1 MAVSAR
7 VAVAGLLLAL
17 GLLAGGLTGCGAPM
31 GLDDPEP
38 GPSATTLTLPPEPGA
53 AQRVRGSAAPL
64 QAPTPDALTA
74 QLRTQAPTRDMADL
88 ALRMGRTTGPV
99 PLTRD
104 GPAALFQEG
113 DRDTFWVHDI
123 QGERYFQVPATLR
136 VITDAAYFWVQDDQE
151 FEEASLRQGAETF
164 SSSVRPAVR
173 RVFGQEWSPGVDGDA
188 RVHLLHHQPIGG
200 VAGYFSSTDEFTT
213 AVEPYS
219 NEREMFYVNLAVH
232 EPGSF
237 DYLSLLAHEY
247 QHMIHWHADRGE
259 AVWVNEGLSELA
271 TLVAGYQ
278 QQFGDAFLTQPDT
291 ALLEWETNPGGNA
304 PHYAAAF
311 LFFAYL
317 RAQYGEEAI
326 RAIVAS
332 PKTGAAGVED
342 GLAAVGVARSFED
355 VFQDWVVANV
365 VDDAVR
371 AEGRYGYAENNVDR
385 AEPAELAEAG
395 VATSVAQ
402 FATDYYDL
410 TAHVTDG
417 QLRLSF
423 IGDETIGLLDAVD
436 RSDGPVW
443 WSGRN
448 DNGDSRLT
456 RKFDLRAATAP
467 ELRYR
472 LWHDLE
478 ENWDYAY
485 VLASTDEGQTW
496 RRLSPPG
503 TTDDNPNGN
512 GYGDGLTG
520 ASPGWIEHRL
530 DLTPFAGQEVLL
542 RFEVVTDD
550 AVSLAGMALD
560 DIQVAEAGFHDSADT
575 ELGWDAEGWV
585 RLDPRLPQR
594 WSLQAILDHAGG
606 LEVKRIPAG
615 SEGRAELRLDDIP
628 ADAKVTLAVSGL
640 TPGTPHGAG
649 YRLGPTATAP

>member
-1 MAVSAR
+1 MRQHFAR
-7 VAVAGLLLAL
+7 LVIVAGLLAATTTGCDRRL
-17 GLLAGGLTGCGAPM
+17 GLG
-31 GLDDPEP
+31 DPAAR
-38 GPSATTLTLPPEPGA
+38 PSATAEAESAP

-64 QAPTPDALTA
+64 LSPTPDALTA
-74 QLRTQAPTRDMADL
+74 QLRSRAPTRDMADL
-88 ALRMGRTTGPV
+88 AVRMGRATGPV
-99 PLTRD
+99 PLTVD
-104 GPAALFQEG
+104 GPPAVYREG
-113 DRDTFWVHDI
+113 DRSTFWVHDI
-123 QGERYFQVPATLR
+123 QSEHYFQVAATLR

-151 FEEASLRQGAETF
+151 FDVERLRQGAATF
-164 SSSVRPAVR
+164 SDAVRPAVR
-173 RVFGQEWSPGVDGDA
+173 AVFGQEWSPGVDDDA

-278 QQFGDAFLTQPDT
+278 QQFGEAFLEQPDT
-291 ALLEWETNPGGNA
+291 ALLEWETNPGANA

-317 RAQYGEEAI
+317 RAHYGDEVI

-332 PKTGAAGVED
+332 PKTGAAGIED
-342 GLAAVGVARSFED
+342 GLAAVGVSRSFDD
-355 VFQDWVVANV
+355 VFQDWAVANV

-371 AEGRYGYAENNVDR
+371 AEGRFGYAENNIDHAV
-385 AEPAELAEAG
+385 PAELAEAG
-395 VATSVAQ
+395 LSTTVEQ
-402 FATDYYDL
+402 YATDYYDL
-410 TAHVTDG
+410 TPWVADG
-417 QLRLSF
+417 RLRLSF
-423 IGDETIGLLDAVD
+423 AGDERVGLLDAVD
-436 RSDGPVW
+436 GSNGAVW

-456 RKFDLRAATAP
+456 RKFDLRGASAP
-467 ELRYR
+467 ELSYR
-472 LWHDLE
+472 VWHNLE

-485 VLASTDEGQTW
+485 ILASTDEGRTW
-496 RRLSPPG
+496 TRLAPPG
-503 TTDDNPNGN
+503 ITDANPNGN
-512 GYGDGLTG
+512 GYGQGLTG
-520 ASPGWIEHRL
+520 ASPGWVTHRL
-530 DLTPFAGQEVLL
+530 DLKPYAGQEVLL

-560 DIQVAEAGFHDSADT
+560 DIQVTGTDFQDSADADV
-575 ELGWDAEGWV
+575 GWNAEGWV
-585 RLDPRLPQR
+585 RVDPQLPQR
-594 WSLQAILDHAGG
+594 WSLQAILDHPGG
-606 LEVKRIPAG
+606 LEVKRIPTG
-615 SEGRAELRLDDIP
+615 PDGRAEVRLDEVP
-628 ADAKVTLAVSGL
+628 GDAKVTLAVSGL

-649 YRLGPTATAP
+649 YRLAPAATDP